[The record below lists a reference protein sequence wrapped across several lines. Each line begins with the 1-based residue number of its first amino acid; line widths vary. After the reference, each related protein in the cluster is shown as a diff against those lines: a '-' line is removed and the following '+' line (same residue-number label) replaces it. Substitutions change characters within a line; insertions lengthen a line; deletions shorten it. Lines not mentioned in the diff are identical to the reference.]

1 MTFVLIMAHINGITD
16 IKPVIISKFI
26 EGLMHDDVL
35 HSKLDMQ
42 TPRLEWFCTTSDAEG
57 QLCALPDKKWNL

>member
-1 MTFVLIMAHINGITD
+1 MTFILIMAYINGITD

-35 HSKLDMQ
+35 HYKLDMQ
-42 TPRLEWFCTTSDAEG
+42 TPRLE
-57 QLCALPDKKWNL
+57 